1 MLRLHCKPAGRAGVF
16 DLSNQERLGKTEV
29 ELVNTVIEGVDA
41 LVLLEARL
49 DAGEAT
55 VLIKEELA
63 RLSRTDEPEP
73 QIEPV
78 DLPKHPGQPGA
89 EQPGLGHVESLLVS
103 PG

>member
-1 MLRLHCKPAGRAGVF
+1 M
-16 DLSNQERLGKTEV
+16 

-73 QIEPV
+73 QMEP
-78 DLPKHPGQPGA
+78 HPAQPGA
-89 EQPGLGHVESLLVS
+89 EQPGLGHVESLLVA